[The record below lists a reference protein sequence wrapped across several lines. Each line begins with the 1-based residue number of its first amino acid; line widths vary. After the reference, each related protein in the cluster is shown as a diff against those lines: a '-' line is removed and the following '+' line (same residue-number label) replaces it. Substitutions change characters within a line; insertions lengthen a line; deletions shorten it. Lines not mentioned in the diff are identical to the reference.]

1 MILFSFI
8 KKVKSKKSSRLPLL
22 SHWPRETDKFSDKG
36 NQNAQGWFTPVLCRG
51 SLASWMGQ
59 LCRGPFHTCP
69 FSFKLN
75 KNYLKATVSNTYF
88 SHCTDRSFMW
98 KNSYHGPNMVIDTC
112 CLSKNSQV
120 LEGKWLLRKKMYSI
134 HNQMKWGGPKARE
147 YSWLDSFYC
156 PKFSELSFG
165 KYHPIQCLKWRLW
178 HL

>member
-88 SHCTDRSFMW
+88 SHCTD
-98 KNSYHGPNMVIDTC
+98 HIVI
-112 CLSKNSQV
+112 CLCASNLNQTV
-120 LEGKWLLRKKMYSI
+120 LFRRFPSVY
-134 HNQMKWGGPKARE
+134 
-147 YSWLDSFYC
+147 
-156 PKFSELSFG
+156 
-165 KYHPIQCLKWRLW
+165 PIIGIKDW
-178 HL
+178 